1 MKKPILYKE
10 LGAGQGIAVSR
21 EGPYEGKLSYPL
33 VEVPSLKASLSS
45 RPGRPYPRCY
55 LDVEATLKVRDAIDD
70 ERFLYDVAFPDV
82 VSGLAEYQ
90 SVDFDPSACNQLV
103 RLTATGLSG
112 NCDVFV
118 NSVYFWCVNEC
129 TLHTYRFVSTEEE
142 HIATADE
149 LVCSRR
155 RLTQGTSR

>member
-70 ERFLYDVAFPDV
+70 ERFLYDVAFHK
-82 VSGLAEYQ
+82 A
-90 SVDFDPSACNQLV
+90 FDAM
-103 RLTATGLSG
+103 
-112 NCDVFV
+112 
-118 NSVYFWCVNEC
+118 
-129 TLHTYRFVSTEEE
+129 EEE
-142 HIATADE
+142 DDEGEGLVFPKEGMTLEEIALSFIYSE
-149 LVCSRR
+149 LPMK
-155 RLTQGTSR
+155 LTRK

>member
-70 ERFLYDVAFPDV
+70 ERFLYGVAFHK
-82 VSGLAEYQ
+82 A
-90 SVDFDPSACNQLV
+90 FDAM
-103 RLTATGLSG
+103 
-112 NCDVFV
+112 
-118 NSVYFWCVNEC
+118 
-129 TLHTYRFVSTEEE
+129 EEE
-142 HIATADE
+142 DDEGEGLVFPKEGMTLEEIALSFIYSE
-149 LVCSRR
+149 LPMK
-155 RLTQGTSR
+155 LTRK

>member
-70 ERFLYDVAFPDV
+70 ERFFYGVAFHK
-82 VSGLAEYQ
+82 A
-90 SVDFDPSACNQLV
+90 FDAM
-103 RLTATGLSG
+103 
-112 NCDVFV
+112 
-118 NSVYFWCVNEC
+118 
-129 TLHTYRFVSTEEE
+129 EEE
-142 HIATADE
+142 DDEGEGLVFPKEGMTLEEIALSFIYSE
-149 LVCSRR
+149 LPMK
-155 RLTQGTSR
+155 LTRK